1 MASVT
6 QVGIAFENLVFLKE
20 YRTPVAFRAFV
31 RIYILIIGGAS
42 TFLSTM
48 LNPHSTDDL
57 ELRRE
62 LTLS

>member
-31 RIYILIIGGAS
+31 RIYILIIGGTS
-42 TFLSTM
+42 TLLSTM
-48 LNPHSTDDL
+48 LYPHSTVDL
-57 ELRRE
+57 ELQRGR
-62 LTLS
+62 TLS

>member
-6 QVGIAFENLVFLKE
+6 QVGIVMASVTQVGIAQVGIAFENLVFLKE

-31 RIYILIIGGAS
+31 RIYILIIGGTS

-48 LNPHSTDDL
+48 L
-57 ELRRE
+57 
-62 LTLS
+62 